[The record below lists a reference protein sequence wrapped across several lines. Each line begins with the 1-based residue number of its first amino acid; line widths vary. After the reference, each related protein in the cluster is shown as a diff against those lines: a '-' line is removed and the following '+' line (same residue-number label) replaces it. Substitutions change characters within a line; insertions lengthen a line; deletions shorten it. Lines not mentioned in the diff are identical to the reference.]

1 MLIKYLKGAIIIM
14 KFHQIPHTF
23 VGQVNLKVENFQQS
37 LTFYQNLIGFQIL
50 EQSERKAVLTAD
62 GKTPLL
68 SIEQPENVIPK
79 QPRTTGLYHFALLL
93 PNRSDLAK
101 VLEHL
106 VQNSYPLQGAS
117 DHLVSEAL
125 YLADPDGNG
134 IEIYIDRPSSTWNWN
149 NGEVAMVSDPLDVQN
164 LLGQRDGGTWK
175 GLPAETLMGHIHLHV
190 SELKQT
196 EEFYCKGLGF
206 ELVNRYG
213 NQALFIST
221 GGYHHHIG
229 LNTWNGNGAPK
240 ASENSVG
247 LSSYSLVLPSEEARK
262 NTVEQLKRIG
272 VAVKEESGVIVTHDP
287 SGNKIL
293 LLVS

>member
-1 MLIKYLKGAIIIM
+1 M
-14 KFHQIPHTF
+14 KRGKVMMAFHQVPNTF
-23 VGQVNLKVENFQQS
+23 VGQVNLKVENIQRS
-37 LTFYQNLIGFQIL
+37 LTFYQNMIGFQIL
-50 EQSERKAVLTAD
+50 EQTEKKVIFTAN

-79 QPRTTGLYHFALLL
+79 QPRTTGLYHFAILL
-93 PNRSDLAK
+93 PKRSDLAK

-134 IEIYIDRPSSTWNWN
+134 IEIYIDRPNSSWKWN

-164 LLGQRDGGTWK
+164 LLSERDSEPWL
-175 GLPAETLMGHIHLHV
+175 GLPTDSLIGHIHLHV
-190 SELKQT
+190 SELKQS
-196 EEFYCKGLGF
+196 EEFYGKGLGF
-206 ELVNRYG
+206 DIVNRYG

-229 LNTWNGNGAPK
+229 LNTWNGTGAPRP
-240 ASENSVG
+240 SGNSVG
-247 LSSYSLVLPSEEARK
+247 LSSYTLIFPSEEARNK
-262 NTVEQLKRIG
+262 TAEQLKGIG
-272 VAVKEESGVIVTHDP
+272 ATSQEVNGVIVTHDP
-287 SGNKIL
+287 SGNQVL
-293 LLVS
+293 LMV